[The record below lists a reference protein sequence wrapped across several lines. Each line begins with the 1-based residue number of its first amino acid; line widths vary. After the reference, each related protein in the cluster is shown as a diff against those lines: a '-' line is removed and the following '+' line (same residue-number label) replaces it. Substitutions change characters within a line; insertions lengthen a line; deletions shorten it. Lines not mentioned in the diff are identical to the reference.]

1 MFFLHMSDV
10 IYKRTKLNDSVLKFV
25 NSTGRSSMYNYLRRS
40 PKILQRVDINVVISS
55 KMKMKN
61 ITNYIVLVLLSI
73 ASILNAQ
80 SDNSITDQIGVTDI
94 FGGILNDY
102 QVTLMVIIFGQLAI
116 QFLTMEFIKL

>member
-94 FGGILNDY
+94 FGRILNDY